1 MITVPTFEKSDSCD
15 TIAHHGAV
23 QHYSR
28 QEDVLKK
35 SQLTPRFAIQIDYS
49 ADLLRRISVV
59 SLAPNHSAQ
68 QHYSKRVHVSK
79 VSSLLD
85 LLYKITIALSLQ
97 KIDCIDTITLHCA

>member
-15 TIAHHGAV
+15 TITHHDAV
-23 QHYSR
+23 QNYSR

-35 SQLTPRFAIQIDYS
+35 SQLTPRFAIQIDHS

-97 KIDCIDTITLHCA
+97 KIDCIDTFTLHCA